1 MEHIMNEEQHKETVP
16 LAGVILAGGK
26 NIRMG
31 VNKAFLTVYGQRIID
46 RTAAMFNALFRQVIL
61 VTNAPLEY
69 ASLNLEIAVDL
80 FPANSPLAGIYTGLY
95 YSSHPYAFVAGCD
108 MPLISRPVLEYM
120 TSLCPGH
127 DVIIPRLDDG
137 YHPLH
142 AVYSRRL
149 IKPMGELIRGGK
161 LKITEVFSHARVREV
176 TAAELRP
183 LDRELR
189 SFLNLN
195 TPEDLRK
202 VTDHR

>member
-1 MEHIMNEEQHKETVP
+1 MDEEQRTNTAP

-46 RTAAMFNALFRQVIL
+46 RTAALFNALFRQVIL
-61 VTNAPLEY
+61 VTNTPLAY
-69 ASLNLEIAVDL
+69 ASLDLEIAVDL
-80 FPANSPLAGIYTGLY
+80 IPANSPLVGIYTGLY
-95 YSSHPYAFVAGCD
+95 YSCHPYAFVAGCD
-108 MPLISRPVLEYM
+108 MPLISRPVIEYLV
-120 TSLCPGH
+120 SLCPGH

-149 IKPMGELIRGGK
+149 IKPMAELIRGGT
-161 LKITEVFSHARVREV
+161 LKITEVFSHARLREV

-195 TPEDLRK
+195 TPEDLSKIADNR
-202 VTDHR
+202 

>member
-1 MEHIMNEEQHKETVP
+1 MDEQHRTDVVP

-26 NIRMG
+26 SIRMG
-31 VNKAFLTVYGQRIID
+31 ANKAFLTVCGQRIID
-46 RTAAMFNALFRQVIL
+46 RTAALFNALFRQVIL
-61 VTNAPLEY
+61 VTNSPLEY
-69 ASLNLEIAVDL
+69 ASLDLEIAADL
-80 FPANSPLAGIYTGLY
+80 ISAHSPLVGIYTGLY

-108 MPLISRPVLEYM
+108 MPFISRPVIEYLV
-120 TSLCPGH
+120 SLCPGH

-149 IKPMGELIRGGK
+149 IKPMEDLIHRGK
-161 LKITEVFSHARVREV
+161 LKITGVFSHARVREV

-183 LDRELR
+183 LDMELR

-195 TPEDLRK
+195 TPDDLGKIAGNR
-202 VTDHR
+202 